1 MSSAVLE
8 FGSIPSY
15 AALTGTMVGSDSFLS
30 KINADLDR
38 SNFFGSV
45 RDSMY
50 QCQQAFVQ
58 NWVQPIKSTVITAMN
73 LIGIVNKEDTFII
86 IDREELLGGI
96 PLCMHD
102 PIMRYEPVR
111 KLFEDGRI
119 FGFGWDYVPED
130 DIYKRLIDN
139 GNCDD
144 VAEAMNDDSEFSLRY
159 EFLSTDPDLD
169 FDQLEAIRETR
180 EYIDQ
185 VLERTNLDP
194 TDYPN
199 DRG

>member
-144 VAEAMNDDSEFSLRY
+144 VAEAMNDDGEFSLRY

>member
-1 MSSAVLE
+1 MNSAVLE
-8 FGSIPSY
+8 FGAIPSY
-15 AALTGTMVGSDSFLS
+15 AALTGTMVGSDSFLNR
-30 KINADLDR
+30 INADLDR

-45 RDSMY
+45 RDSMIH
-50 QCQQAFVQ
+50 CQKAFVE
-58 NWVQPIKSTVITAMN
+58 NWVQPIKSTIVTAMN
-73 LIGIVNKEDTFII
+73 LIGMVDKEDTFMV
-86 IDREELLGGI
+86 IDSEELLGGI

-102 PIMRYEPVR
+102 PIMRYAPVR
-111 KLFEDGRI
+111 NLFEEGRI

-139 GNCDD
+139 GGCED
-144 VAEAMNDDSEFSLRY
+144 VLRSMNDEGEFTIKY
-159 EFLSTDPDLD
+159 EFVSTDPDLS

-180 EYIDQ
+180 EYIDR
-185 VLERTNLDP
+185 VLSETNLDP